1 MKQTYFILFL
11 FFCLFGQTA
20 FSQDYKQHS
29 IVLAKS
35 SLDYLYQDCE
45 NKLEI
50 IVPEIEGDYDGL
62 LVVSSDAKVE
72 RDKKIPYLF
81 SIYPKKTAEKIHL
94 ELYFYGDKIKTK
106 SFNVKPFP
114 TPKLVLYSH
123 NENRIING
131 SLHSFPS
138 KVQIKFSLGEYEDMV
153 LAHENKCKTSFFEIR
168 LYRDGKVIYSTKTKE
183 SYFSS
188 ETTFAIWKLA
198 KLGDYLVVEAIDVI
212 RTSSDGKTHKIREIQ
227 PLKIRFK

>member
-35 SLDYLYQDCE
+35 SPNYLYQDCE

-106 SFNVKPFP
+106 SFDVKPFP
-114 TPKLVLYSH
+114 TPTLVLYSY
-123 NENRIING
+123 NESNIIEG
-131 SLHSFPS
+131 LVHRLPFQL
-138 KVQIKFSLGEYEDMV
+138 KIKLSLGYYEDII
-153 LAHENKCKTSFFEIR
+153 LSEHNRYKTDFFEVK
-168 LYRDGKVIYSTKTKE
+168 LYRDTKVIYSTKTTDT
-183 SYFSS
+183 SFSNKTIS
-188 ETTFAIWKLA
+188 TLNDVIKV
-198 KLGDYLVVEAIDVI
+198 GDYLVVKAIDVI
-212 RTSSDGKTHKIREIQ
+212 RTSSDGKIYKIREIQ